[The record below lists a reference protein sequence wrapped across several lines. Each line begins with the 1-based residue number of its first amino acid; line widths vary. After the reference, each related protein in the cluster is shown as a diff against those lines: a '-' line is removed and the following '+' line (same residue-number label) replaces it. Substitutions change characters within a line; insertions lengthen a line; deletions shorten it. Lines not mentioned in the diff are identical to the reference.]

1 MNIPNEYK
9 IAGGKTIKVT
19 LHDEL
24 SDGKF
29 GDFSPAKNEIR
40 LARKVEEDGESWKQS
55 IEDIERTFYHE
66 MFHSFQWY
74 FNTEFSEEMAQS
86 FSNFMYEMMHT
97 SNGNLLYDSEK

>member
-24 SDGKF
+24 DGKF

-40 LARKVEEDGESWKQS
+40 LARKVEEDGESWKQNV
-55 IEDIERTFYHE
+55 EDIERTFYHE

>member
-29 GDFSPAKNEIR
+29 GDFSPVKNEIR

-55 IEDIERTFYHE
+55 VEDIERTFYHE

-97 SNGNLLYDSEK
+97 SNGDLLYNSEK